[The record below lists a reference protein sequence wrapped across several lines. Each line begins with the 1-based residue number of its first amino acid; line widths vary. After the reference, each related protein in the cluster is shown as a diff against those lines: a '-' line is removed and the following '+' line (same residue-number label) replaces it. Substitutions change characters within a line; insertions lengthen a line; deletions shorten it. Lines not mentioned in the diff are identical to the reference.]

1 MKRLVIFCI
10 LLLALTDLA
19 YAMGSHHGGG
29 GRSANVSSSGSGG
42 SSTGGSDSGTS
53 NTTPNGT
60 TNIGNSSTPGG
71 NTGAMGRQS
80 STEGGPIIV
89 GSSSPNSS
97 STTIVRTPELT
108 TIFLLGSALFG
119 LWGVRRKIKK

>member
-1 MKRLVIFCI
+1 MKRLVISCI
-10 LLLALTDLA
+10 LILALTNLA

-60 TNIGNSSTPGG
+60 ANTANNSPAGG
-71 NTGAMGRQS
+71 NPGVVGGQGSTG
-80 STEGGPIIV
+80 GGPIIV
-89 GSSSPNSS
+89 GSSSP
-97 STTIVRTPELT
+97 TCVRTPELT
-108 TIFLLGSALFG
+108 TIFLLGSALLG
-119 LWGVRRKIKK
+119 LWGFRRKIKK